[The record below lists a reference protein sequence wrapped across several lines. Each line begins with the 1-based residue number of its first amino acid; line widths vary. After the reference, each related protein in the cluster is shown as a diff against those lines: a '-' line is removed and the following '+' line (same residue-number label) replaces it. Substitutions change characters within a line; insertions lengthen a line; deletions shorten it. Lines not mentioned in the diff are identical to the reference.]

1 MIPPSLSRTRSSGL
15 AVVAVAL
22 GALLTVG
29 PAVTAAIVPAT
40 VQAEVIHYRP
50 ATPIAHGPSIHF

>member
-1 MIPPSLSRTRSSGL
+1 VSPARSSRL
-15 AVVAVAL
+15 AVVAVVL